1 MAPATND
8 ESTPPRVAI
17 PGPIIIGAGPS
28 GLAVAAS
35 LQRLSVPS
43 LLIERSDSIAHLWN
57 HQTYN
62 RLSLHLP
69 KHLCHLPHL
78 PMPKTFPTYP
88 TKSQF
93 MSYLISYTQSFS
105 LKPIFNSTAVSARFD
120 PVGVVWRVVV
130 ARAGAGE
137 VEYES
142 RWLVVAT
149 GENAEPV
156 VATEEQAM
164 GGFDGKKVH
173 SAEYR
178 TGEEFKGERV
188 LVVGCGNSGM
198 ELCLDLVEHGATPFM
213 VVRSGVHV
221 LPKEILGIST
231 FGLAMNMLKWFPVKM
246 VDRFLVMMAKTML
259 GDTEKYGLKRPKLGP
274 LELKKT
280 TGKTPVLDIGTLSF
294 IKTGKIKIVP
304 EVECLTQKGAKFVN
318 GQEMQFDAVI
328 FATGYRS
335 NVPYW
340 LKVAK
345 NDTQDCDFFT
355 KEGKP
360 KSQFPNS
367 WKGDNGLYC
376 AGFTGKGL
384 LGAGTDAVKIASDV
398 ARQWRALLEN
408 KRVVS

>member
-1 MAPATND
+1 MAPTTND

-35 LQRLSVPS
+35 LQRLSVPF

-93 MSYLISYTQSFS
+93 MSYLLSYTQSFS

-156 VATEEQAM
+156 VAAEEQAM

-188 LVVGCGNSGM
+188 LVIGCGNSGM

-221 LPKEILGIST
+221 LPREILGIST
-231 FGLAMNMLKWFPVKM
+231 FGLAMNMLKWLPMKM
-246 VDRFLVMMAKTML
+246 VDRFLVMVAKIML
-259 GDTEKYGLKRPKLGP
+259 GDTDKYGLKRPRLGP

-294 IKTGKIKIVP
+294 IKTGKIKV
-304 EVECLTQKGAKFVN
+304 
-318 GQEMQFDAVI
+318 
-328 FATGYRS
+328 
-335 NVPYW
+335 
-340 LKVAK
+340 
-345 NDTQDCDFFT
+345 
-355 KEGKP
+355 
-360 KSQFPNS
+360 
-367 WKGDNGLYC
+367 
-376 AGFTGKGL
+376 L
-384 LGAGTDAVKIASDV
+384 L
-398 ARQWRALLEN
+398 Q
-408 KRVVS
+408 